1 MTHIFKHLK
10 KFSLVKLLILPFFVQ
25 WMMTVGMVSWL
36 ISYNS
41 EFFLPLIAGI
51 SLINVLTVFG
61 IYCGIQKHLIQ
72 PLHLINE
79 AIPTLSQNAST
90 LPQLDEYCDE
100 IRHIGNHLSTL
111 AEKFQYFL
119 QLLREHESRLSQFLE
134 AVPVGVIITDD
145 QGRPYYINEC
155 AQKILGRGVEPIENI
170 KQLTRVYH
178 VYLSGSDHLYP
189 VDELPIIKALAGEN
203 LTVDNMEIR
212 REDKVIPLEV
222 WGSPIF
228 NEDNQV
234 VYAMAIFQDITER
247 KKAEANHK
255 KFTQELYQ
263 INWAYGRFV
272 PREFLSL
279 LDKKSVVDVYLGDHV
294 EKEMTVMFS
303 DIRGFTSISEK
314 MTPQDNFEFI
324 NAYLGEMEPII
335 SQYHGVIDKYIGDAI
350 MALFPTNA
358 DDALKGSITMLRKLE
373 QHNEVLVTVGFE
385 PIQIGI
391 GLNTGPLMLGTV
403 GGKNRMDGTVISD
416 AVNLAAR
423 VEGLTKVYGT
433 ALLITEQTYDKLND
447 PEKYKIRVIDSV
459 RVKGKTEAVTVYEVF
474 DADPPD
480 MVALKSRTRQNF
492 EYGFAYYHHDHFQTA
507 KKLFE
512 KVLAVNEH
520 DEVARIYLKR
530 CHETEST

>member
-1 MTHIFKHLK
+1 MTHTFKHHFR
-10 KFSLVKLLILPFFVQ
+10 KFSLIYLFLLPFFFQ
-25 WMMTVGMVSWL
+25 WIITVSL
-36 ISYNS
+36 IILLIPSNNS
-41 EFFLPLIAGI
+41 FLFDTLYAISLTSMLIATSTYYGI
-51 SLINVLTVFG
+51 K
-61 IYCGIQKHLIQ
+61 KHLIQ
-72 PLHLINE
+72 PLLTIST
-79 AIPTLSQNAST
+79 AIKTVSQNPEA
-90 LPQLDEYCDE
+90 LPKFDEYCDE
-100 IRHIGNHLSTL
+100 IKQIGNSLPML

-119 QLLREHESRLSQFLE
+119 HLLRENESRLSQFLE

-145 QGRPYYINEC
+145 KGRPYYINEC
-155 AQKILGRGVEPIENI
+155 AQKILGKGIMPIQDAKHLIE
-170 KQLTRVYH
+170 VYQ
-178 VYLSGSDHLYP
+178 VYLSESDQLYP
-189 VDELPIIKALAGEN
+189 EDELPIIKALAGEN
-203 LTVDNMEIR
+203 STLDNMEIR
-212 REDKVIPLEV
+212 RKDKVIPLEV

-228 NEDNQV
+228 NENHEV
-234 VYAMAIFQDITER
+234 VYAMAIFRDITER

-279 LDKKSVVDVYLGDHV
+279 LDKSSVVDVYLGDHI

-303 DIRGFTSISEK
+303 DIRGFTGISEK

-324 NAYLGEMEPII
+324 NAYLGEMEPVI
-335 SQYHGVIDKYIGDAI
+335 SEYHGLIDKYIGDAI

-358 DDALKGSITMLRKLE
+358 DDALHGSIAMLRKLE
-373 QHNEVLVTVGFE
+373 KHNEVLVTVGFE

-433 ALLITEQTYDKLND
+433 ALLITEQTYDKLVD

-459 RVKGKTEAVTVYEVF
+459 RVKGKTEPVTVYEVF
-474 DADPPD
+474 DADTTE
-480 MVALKSRTRQNF
+480 MVELKLRTRQDF
-492 EYGFAYYHHDHFQTA
+492 EYGFAYYHHDHFNTA
-507 KKLFE
+507 RKLFE
-512 KVLAVNEH
+512 KVLSINEH

-530 CHETEST
+530 CQNAK